1 MKMSRWTAVPI
12 LALGLLGCSQ
22 SAQKPAAPAEKPAP
36 SQPEKA
42 EVPDPRYAELPKPRG
57 ENPWAPPPPSV
68 FQLKGGQKVWRLEQG
83 PSPLFSLHLVLPRGA
98 SSDPRDKIGLTQLTA
113 DLLDEG
119 AGGKTALEIADALSL
134 LATDYSVSVQ
144 QDTTLLTLNGLAE
157 NLDASLALL
166 SLIVQKPTLSQAEFD
181 RRRDHAVAV
190 ALSRKDEPSSRMREE
205 LSRAVFGDGYSGPH
219 SGGTVESLK
228 RIRLADVRA
237 HARGLLA
244 GQEAEFV
251 FVGPTG
257 EAELQALLEKHFSG
271 FHGKSTL
278 KTAPVAPEIAPT
290 EVIVIPFRGA
300 AQSALG
306 LAKRTR
312 GADSPDYYQELV
324 MNERV
329 GGSFTSRLN
338 MVLREEKG
346 YTYGAHSGF
355 QRAREAGMFTIMAS
369 VHAQAT
375 GLSVQEIFRQLDR
388 LCREPFEEQEHKE
401 AVSGLL
407 LGYPLRFE
415 SAGDTAAQ
423 LATLPMYGRGP
434 EFLAQWPKKVS
445 LVTLAEA
452 RKAAE
457 AFCDPRS
464 FHIVVAGD
472 DTLVV
477 PELEKLG
484 LRTTLLTREG
494 EAGAAPETPKSAGT
508 SAH

>member
-1 MKMSRWTAVPI
+1 MNQTLRTVLPI
-12 LALGLLGCSQ
+12 LALSLLGCSRG
-22 SAQKPAAPAEKPAP
+22 APQAEAP
-36 SQPEKA
+36 PKKQAPPGTTKT
-42 EVPDPRYAELPKPRG
+42 EVADPRYAELPKPRG
-57 ENPWAPPPPSV
+57 DNPWAPPPPSV
-68 FQLKGGQKVWRLEQG
+68 FQLKAGQRVWRLEQG

-98 SSDPRDKIGLTQLTA
+98 SADPRDKTGLTQLTA

-119 AGGKTALEIADALSL
+119 AGGKSALEIADALSL
-134 LATDYSVSVQ
+134 LAADYSVAVQ
-144 QDTTLLTLNGLAE
+144 QDTTLLTLSGLAE

-166 SLIVQKPTLSQAEFD
+166 SLIVQKPTLSQAEFE
-181 RRRDHAVAV
+181 RRRDHAVAI
-190 ALSRKDEPSSRMREE
+190 AISRKDEPGSRMREE

-219 SGGTVESLK
+219 TSGTVESLK

-244 GQEAEFV
+244 GQETEFV

-257 EAELQALLEKHFSG
+257 EQELKALLEKHFSG
-271 FHGKSTL
+271 FRGKSTL
-278 KTAPVAPEIAPT
+278 KTAPLSPEIAPT
-290 EVIVIPFRGA
+290 EVVVIPFRGA

-312 GADSPDYYQELV
+312 GADSPDYYRELV

-355 QRAREAGMFTIMAS
+355 QRARHAGMFTIMAS

-375 GLSVQEIFRQLDR
+375 GLSVQEIFRELDR
-388 LCREPFEEQEHKE
+388 LCREPFEELEYKE

-415 SAGDTAAQ
+415 SADGTAAQ
-423 LATLPMYGRGP
+423 LATLPMYERGP
-434 EFLAQWPKKVS
+434 DFLTAWSTQVSQVS
-445 LVTLAEA
+445 LADA
-452 RKAAE
+452 RAAAE
-457 AFCDPRS
+457 PFCDPRS

-472 DTLVV
+472 EALVV

-484 LRTTLLTREG
+484 LRTTLLTREDG
-494 EAGAAPETPKSAGT
+494 SSAAPKTPQGSGT